1 MHAANAIMMHM
12 TSEARFTG
20 QATLTHKTMPFDKTA
35 VKQTPL
41 SLFEGLKV
49 QPEPVC
55 VLCHWSCDSAFDLR
69 LVALQALNRDVA
81 EVNELLP
88 EQDRLE
94 LLDMVQSNMTRQN
107 KREV

>member
-1 MHAANAIMMHM
+1 MSFSQNQSA
-12 TSEARFTG
+12 
-20 QATLTHKTMPFDKTA
+20 
-35 VKQTPL
+35 L
-41 SLFEGLKV
+41 SVIGHV
-49 QPEPVC
+49 IQR
-55 VLCHWSCDSAFDLR
+55 CHWR
-69 LVALQALNRDVA
+69 IVVLQALNRDVA

>member
-1 MHAANAIMMHM
+1 MIQH
-12 TSEARFTG
+12 
-20 QATLTHKTMPFDKTA
+20 
-35 VKQTPL
+35 
-41 SLFEGLKV
+41 
-49 QPEPVC
+49 C
-55 VLCHWSCDSAFDLR
+55 DLR
-69 LVALQALNRDVA
+69 VDALQALNRDVA

>member
-1 MHAANAIMMHM
+1 L
-12 TSEARFTG
+12 S
-20 QATLTHKTMPFDKTA
+20 A
-35 VKQTPL
+35 VAP
-41 SLFEGLKV
+41 
-49 QPEPVC
+49 
-55 VLCHWSCDSAFDLR
+55 
-69 LVALQALNRDVA
+69 QALNRDVA